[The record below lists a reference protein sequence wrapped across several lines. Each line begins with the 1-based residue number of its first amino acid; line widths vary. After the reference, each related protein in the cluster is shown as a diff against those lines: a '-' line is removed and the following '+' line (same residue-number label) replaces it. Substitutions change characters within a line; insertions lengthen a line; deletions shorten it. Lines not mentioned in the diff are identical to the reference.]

1 MVRCS
6 REPAA
11 AAMRSLSASAAGS
24 VNRTPFLP
32 MVAVMHEPSL
42 RTAATCHTAQEHR
55 PRLAADAVVVT
66 VYVAGNPAPHLSAS
80 FRGCLITGQ
89 AAASSVP
96 GSKAGVSAELRV
108 FRQIWSGP
116 SHREPWGG
124 DPNQLGNYKI
134 EFREAGTTPTLSSSR
149 TARPERCPS
158 P

>member
-11 AAMRSLSASAAGS
+11 TAMRSLSASTAGS

-32 MVAVMHEPSL
+32 IMHEPSL

-55 PRLAADAVVVT
+55 PRLAADAVIVT
-66 VYVAGNPAPHLSAS
+66 VYVAGNPAPHLSAF

-89 AAASSVP
+89 PVASSVP
-96 GSKAGVSAELRV
+96 DPKADVSAELRV

-134 EFREAGTTPTLSSSR
+134 EFREAGATPTLSSSR